1 MPSPID
7 FDAELANITAPT
19 ITFTL
24 AGQTFEAEGQV
35 SLGQRREMLTRADVI
50 MDEQAVPTD
59 RLDRVIDMAVEL
71 IVPEDQERFRA
82 VVMTLDER
90 ALSHIVRR
98 LMTSYEAR
106 PTQEGSGSGSTSGRD
121 TDPSTDGA
129 LPATSTP

>member
-24 AGQTFEAEGQV
+24 AGQSFEAEGQV

-59 RLDRVIDMAVEL
+59 RLDRVIDMQIDTLVL
-71 IVPEDQERFRA
+71 QEPVDVDLF
-82 VVMTLDER
+82 TGKLSL
-90 ALSHIVRR
+90 ALNTRR
-98 LMTSYEAR
+98 L
-106 PTQEGSGSGSTSGRD
+106 
-121 TDPSTDGA
+121 
-129 LPATSTP
+129 